1 MVEHYFKIPMTDQ
14 QLLRLETALSS
25 PPGVADLTPAEVEQ
39 LCAEYDDINDF
50 LDALEE
56 RILNESASKLP
67 SHAPANSA
75 LDDLLSMPPPATM
88 RRGLSTTSKSS
99 AS

>member
-1 MVEHYFKIPMTDQ
+1 MSDHQ
-14 QLLRLETALSS
+14 WHRLEAALSS

-39 LCAEYDDINDF
+39 LCAEYDEVDEF

-56 RILNESASKLP
+56 RVLNEAASK
-67 SHAPANSA
+67 APPPPHQPNSA
-75 LDDLLSMPPPATM
+75 LDDLLAMPPPAAM

-99 AS
+99 SA